1 MSIHHSKLLVS
12 DDFEAMNRLIVEKIQ
27 AQNNNLIDN
36 LANHIIQ
43 SGGKRLRPLLV
54 LLSSQACHYQGQN
67 HILLAAMIEFF
78 HTATLLHD
86 DVVDESTLRRGQQT
100 AHGIWGSK
108 ASILVGD
115 YLFTLYMQ
123 LMTTVGDLSIM
134 TLLTDIANQIACGE
148 IQQLSNRHN
157 DNPNIDDYYAVIRAK
172 TSLLFAASTAI
183 GAMIAKADPAII
195 QDLYAYGLH
204 LGNAFQLIDDALDY
218 CSDAKTIGK
227 NIGDDLADGKATLPL
242 LYALQHST
250 PIQQQKIRTSLAEGT
265 LNHLPAIL
273 EAIAETDAITYTKN
287 IARQEMEQALDALVV
302 LPESNYKYA
311 LIDIAHYAIERNH

>member
-1 MSIHHSKLLVS
+1 MSIHHSKALVS

-27 AQNNNLIDN
+27 AHDSLIDN
-36 LANHIIQ
+36 LSNHIIQ

-54 LLSSQACHYQGQN
+54 LLASHACHYQGKD

-86 DVVDESTLRRGQQT
+86 DVVDESTLRRGKQT

-123 LMTTVGDLSIM
+123 LMISSGNLSIM
-134 TLLTDIANQIACGE
+134 NLLTDITNQIARGE
-148 IQQLSNRHN
+148 IRQLSHRHN
-157 DNPNIDDYYAVIRAK
+157 DNLTIEDYYSVIEAK

-183 GAMIAKADPAII
+183 GAMIAKVDDTIV
-195 QDLYAYGLH
+195 QGLYAFGLH

-250 PIQQQKIRTSLAEGT
+250 PEQQQHIRAGLTQGG

-273 EAIAETDAITYTKN
+273 EAITDTNAIAYTKSM
-287 IARQEMEQALDALVV
+287 AKKEVEQAVTALEVLPPSKYKDALVDMA
-302 LPESNYKYA
+302 K
-311 LIDIAHYAIERNH
+311 YAIERDH